1 MSPPRQDTVEKELR
15 KTLPQEKI
23 PSNGI
28 NAVLLGPPGSGKGTQ
43 APLLKDRY
51 CVCHLST
58 GDMLRAEV
66 SSGSALGAQ
75 IKKVMDEGKLVSDDL
90 VVSMI
95 ESNLEKPD
103 CKRGFLL
110 DGFPRSVPQAE
121 KLDEMLNKRKTKLD
135 AVIEFGIDDA
145 LLIKRITGRL
155 IHPASGRSYHEEFA
169 PPKVPMK
176 DDITGEPLVKRSDD
190 NAEALKKRLTTYHTQ
205 TAPLVD
211 YYALQGLH
219 HYVNAAQSAEKV
231 FKDIDK
237 IFLMKSTEKKKQS
250 FFSRFF

>member
-1 MSPPRQDTVEKELR
+1 MSPRTDTVPKLE
-15 KTLPQEKI
+15 T

-43 APLLKDRY
+43 ALLFKERY

-66 SSGSALGAQ
+66 SSGSTLGTQ

-95 ESNLEKPD
+95 ESNLEKPE

-121 KLDEMLNKRKTKLD
+121 KLDEMLSNRKTKLD
-135 AVIEFGIDDA
+135 AVIEFGIDDK
-145 LLIKRITGRL
+145 LLISRITGRL
-155 IHPASGRSYHEEFA
+155 IHPASGRSYHETLA
-169 PPKVPMK
+169 PPKISMK
-176 DDITGEPLVKRSDD
+176 DDITGEPLIKRSDD
-190 NAEALKKRLTTYHTQ
+190 NEDALKKRLATYHTQ
-205 TAPLVD
+205 TFPLVD
-211 YYALQGLH
+211 YYALQGI
-219 HYVNAAQSAEKV
+219 HYYINAAQSAEKV
-231 FKDIDK
+231 FKNIDQ
-237 IFLMKSTEKKKQS
+237 IFLRATNNKKKG
-250 FFSRFF
+250 FFSKFF

>member
-1 MSPPRQDTVEKELR
+1 MPPQANVLPKERLE
-15 KTLPQEKI
+15 T
-23 PSNGI
+23 PSSGI

-43 APLLKDRY
+43 APLFKDRY

-66 SSGSALGAQ
+66 SSGSTLGAQ

-95 ESNLEKPD
+95 ESNLEKPE

-121 KLDEMLNKRKTKLD
+121 KLDEMLNKRKTQLD
-135 AVIEFGIDDA
+135 AVVEFGIEDK
-145 LLIKRITGRL
+145 LLIRRITGRL

-176 DDITGEPLVKRSDD
+176 DDITGEPLIKRSDD
-190 NAEALKKRLTTYHTQ
+190 NEDALKKRLTTYHTQ

-211 YYALQGLH
+211 YYALQGIH
-219 HYVNAAQSAEKV
+219 HYINAAQSAEEV
-231 FKDIDK
+231 FKNIDQ
-237 IFLMKSTEKKKQS
+237 IFLKATKKKG